1 MANVPKAKKFMSKD
15 NASGGRGV
23 GGMQGDRQS
32 GWHGETSR
40 SEESRGSLLWAWPT
54 AARLFWLSI
63 GELLLL
69 LLPPLA
75 RLYALLYALLSA
87 LLPAVSCLAVC
98 APCSTLGHL
107 LCAFW
112 KYNKDSTGHIMH
124 FACLHKYLHN
134 TKRGDTPLRPLHS
147 QPSRQS
153 SVTNCQK

>member
-15 NASGGRGV
+15 NASSGGWAACKEIDNQAGMERPEERRRVEAACCGRGQLQLV
-23 GGMQGDRQS
+23 CFDFQL
-32 GWHGETSR
+32 
-40 SEESRGSLLWAWPT
+40 ESCC
-54 AARLFWLSI
+54 FWLRP
-63 GELLLL
+63 
-69 LLPPLA
+69 LLPRSPA
-75 RLYALLYALLSA
+75 SPAVR
-87 LLPAVSCLAVC
+87 LPAVSCLAVC

-134 TKRGDTPLRPLHS
+134 TKRGDTPGTPLRPLHS